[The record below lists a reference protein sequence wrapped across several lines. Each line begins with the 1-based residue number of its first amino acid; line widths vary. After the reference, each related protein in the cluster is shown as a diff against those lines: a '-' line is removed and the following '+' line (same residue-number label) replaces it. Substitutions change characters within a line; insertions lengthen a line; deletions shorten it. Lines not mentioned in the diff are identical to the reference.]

1 MYPPTPNPPYPVPG
15 QGAVHGPV
23 PRFDPTLEGWAGQ
36 WAGTAVLGP
45 TDGDGEGCEPAAR
58 RPLRLG
64 DPGLVQ
70 AALSAGLPEAERSR
84 ALQLLGLSPRTDVRA
99 VAVVVCE
106 PGLLQRALDGCAER
120 LGGRESAPTT
130 AHAAVL
136 WPTVGAVL
144 LPGSAAVPRQAEPG
158 PAHTAMGVGPATGP
172 QQLPDSWAQ
181 ARRAA
186 RFAGLGPT
194 WPRAVV
200 AEDLGALALLAD
212 FPASTALAHPDV
224 GAVARLGCG
233 PDGEQALAT
242 LEAVCRSSS
251 LREAAK
257 ILCLHH
263 SAVAHR
269 IRRIERILRV
279 SLSDAHGRQRV
290 QTALLLWQLNA
301 PGNWRDE
308 RGSSQHGGPHSF

>member
-1 MYPPTPNPPYPVPG
+1 MPG
-15 QGAVHGPV
+15 HTGA
-23 PRFDPTLEGWAGQ
+23 
-36 WAGTAVLGP
+36 
-45 TDGDGEGCEPAAR
+45 DGEGCAPGGR
-58 RPLRLG
+58 WPLRLG

-70 AALSAGLPEAERSR
+70 AALSARLPEAERSR
-84 ALQLLGLSPRTDVRA
+84 ALQLLGLSPRADVRA

-106 PGLLQRALDGCAER
+106 PGLLHRALHGCAER
-120 LGGRESAPTT
+120 LGGREGAPTA
-130 AHAAVL
+130 AHVAAL

-144 LPGSAAVPRQAEPG
+144 LPGSAAVPREAEPG

-212 FPASTALAHPDV
+212 LPAPTALSHPDV
-224 GAVARLGCG
+224 AALARLGCG

-279 SLSDAHGRQRV
+279 SLSDAHGRQRI

-301 PGNWRDE
+301 PDNWRSDQE
-308 RGSSQHGGPHSF
+308 SSRRHGGPHSF